1 MLDDFT
7 PIIRELPG
15 RTAKLYA
22 IADVH
27 LGSPECELDEFIQ
40 FLAKIRREPDSYIC
54 IVGDLLD
61 NATRHSIGDVYTS
74 LSPSAQVDLAVELL
88 QPIAHKIIA
97 CVGGNHERRSKD
109 VDHDPLYQV
118 MCMLRVDGESLASLY
133 RPNMAFV
140 RVRLTNGKAKD
151 SYAIMMTHGKS
162 LAKRNK
168 FVSICE
174 GIDAAVVGHTHTPD
188 ILMPGRIRF
197 TNHNTV
203 VVKDVVSLTACS
215 WLKPGGYS
223 LSGLYPPHATSR
235 PQCLELEFVNSND
248 RQGRIRVIW

>member
-7 PIIRELPG
+7 PIIHELPG

-27 LGSPECELDEFIQ
+27 LGSPECELDEFVQ

-54 IVGDLLD
+54 IVGDLLN
-61 NATRHSIGDVYTS
+61 NATRSSVSNVYHETMP
-74 LSPSAQVDLAVELL
+74 PSVQVDFAAELL
-88 QPIAHKIIA
+88 APVAGKILGA
-97 CVGGNHERRSKD
+97 VGGNHERRSRKE
-109 VDHDPLYQV
+109 VDLDPLYEV
-118 MCMLRVDGESLASLY
+118 MCLLRKPELY

-140 RVRLTNGKAKD
+140 RLRLTNGKAKD
-151 SYAIMMTHGKS
+151 TYGIMLTHGKS

-168 FVSICE
+168 FVSIVE
-174 GIDAAVVGHTHTPD
+174 GIDAAIVAHTHTPD
-188 ILMPGRIRF
+188 VLMPSRIRF
-197 TNHNTV
+197 T
-203 VVKDVVSLTACS
+203 VKNNVEVHEVVSLTACS

-223 LSGLYPPHATSR
+223 LSGMYPPHATSR

-248 RQGRIRVIW
+248 IQGRIRVIW

>member
-27 LGSPECELDEFIQ
+27 LGSPQCELDEFIQ

-54 IVGDLLD
+54 IVGDLLN
-61 NATRHSIGDVYTS
+61 NAVRSSVSDVYAETM
-74 LSPSAQVDLAVELL
+74 SPSVAVEYAAQLL
-88 QPIAHKIIA
+88 APIADKVIA
-97 CVGGNHERRSKD
+97 CVGGNHERRSRKE
-109 VDHDPLYQV
+109 VDLDPLYEV
-118 MCMLRVDGESLASLY
+118 MCLIRKPELY

-140 RVRLTNGKAKD
+140 RLNLTNGKSRQK
-151 SYAIMMTHGKS
+151 YAIMMTHGKS

-168 FVSICE
+168 FVSIVE
-174 GIDAAVVGHTHTPD
+174 GIDAAIVAHTHQPD
-188 ILMPGRIRF
+188 VLMPSRIRF
-197 TNHNTV
+197 TTQNNVEIH
-203 VVKDVVSLTACS
+203 DVVSMTACS

-223 LSGLYPPHATSR
+223 LSGMYPPQATSR
-235 PQCLELEFVNSND
+235 PQALELEFINSNGMN
-248 RQGRIRVIW
+248 GRVRVIW

>member
-27 LGSPECELDEFIQ
+27 LGSPQCELDEFIQ
-40 FLAKIRREPDSYIC
+40 FLAKIKREPDSYIC

-61 NATRHSIGDVYTS
+61 NGVRSPQSPTNVYEATMP
-74 LSPSAQVDLAVELL
+74 PSMQVEYAAQLLA
-88 QPIAHKIIA
+88 PIADKIIA
-97 CVGGNHERRSKD
+97 CVGGNHERRSRKE
-109 VDHDPLYQV
+109 VDLDPLYEV
-118 MCMLRVDGESLASLY
+118 MCLVRKPELY

-140 RVRLTNGKAKD
+140 RLHLTNGKSRQK
-151 SYAIMMTHGKS
+151 YAIMMTHGKS

-168 FVSICE
+168 FVSIVE
-174 GIDAAVVGHTHTPD
+174 GIDAAIVGHTHTPD
-188 ILMPGRIRF
+188 VLMPSRIRF
-197 TNHNTV
+197 TTQNNV

-223 LSGLYPPHATSR
+223 LSGLYPPQATSR
-235 PQCLELEFVNSND
+235 PQALELEFVNSND
-248 RQGRIRVIW
+248 IKGRVRVIW

>member
-40 FLAKIRREPDSYIC
+40 FLAKIKQEPDSYIC
-54 IVGDLLD
+54 VVGDLLN
-61 NATRHSIGDVYTS
+61 NATRSSVSNIFHETMP
-74 LSPSAQVDLAVELL
+74 PSMQVEYAAQLL
-88 QPIAHKIIA
+88 EPIADKIIA
-97 CVGGNHERRSKD
+97 CVGGNHERRSRKE
-109 VDHDPLYQV
+109 VDLDPLYEV
-118 MCMLRVDGESLASLY
+118 MCLIRKPELY
-133 RPNMAFV
+133 RQNMAFV
-140 RVRLTNGKAKD
+140 RLRLTNGKAKD
-151 SYAIMMTHGKS
+151 SYGIMLTHGKS

-168 FVSICE
+168 FVSIVE
-174 GIDAAVVGHTHTPD
+174 GIDAAIVAHTHTPD
-188 ILMPGRIRF
+188 VLMPSRIRF
-197 TNHNTV
+197 T
-203 VVKDVVSLTACS
+203 VKNNVEVHDVVSLTACS

-223 LSGLYPPHATSR
+223 LSGLYAPQATSR

-248 RQGRIRVIW
+248 IQGRVRVIW